1 MDANKMYEKLYD
13 FSCLVTSD
21 EDNGWTITLANVA
34 IALGVTADQ
43 LRAYLMS
50 QAFRDAV
57 AEEGMSV
64 ADLLVV
70 NGVEVIEFDS
80 LRYL

>member
-13 FSCLVTSD
+13 FSCLITSD
-21 EDNGWTITLANVA
+21 EDNDWSITLANVA
-34 IALGVTADQ
+34 IALGVTTDQ
-43 LRAYLMS
+43 LRNYLKS
-50 QAFRDAV
+50 QDFRDAV
-57 AEEGMSV
+57 EAEGMSV

-70 NGVEVIEFDS
+70 NGVEVIAFDS

>member
-1 MDANKMYEKLYD
+1 MYEKLYD

-21 EDNGWTITLANVA
+21 EDNDWTITLANVA

-43 LRAYLMS
+43 LRDYLMS
-50 QAFRDAV
+50 AAYRQWV
-57 AEEGMSV
+57 KWEGMSV

-70 NGVEVIEFDS
+70 DGVEVIAFDS